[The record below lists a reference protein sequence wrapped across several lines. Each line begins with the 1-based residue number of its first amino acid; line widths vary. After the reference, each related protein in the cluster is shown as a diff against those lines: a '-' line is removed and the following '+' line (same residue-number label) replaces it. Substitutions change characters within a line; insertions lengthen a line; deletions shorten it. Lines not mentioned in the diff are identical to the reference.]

1 MQTALLIHGAYG
13 SPEENWFPW
22 LQSELEKQGYKVIVP
37 TFPTPEG
44 QNYDAWLAA
53 VRPHLTEFTS
63 ETILIGHSI
72 GATFALCILEQLD
85 IQIKHTVL
93 VSGFLG
99 LLDNEQFDK
108 INYTIS
114 DRDFDWEK
122 IKLSSKS
129 FSVLHGDND
138 PYVPLEKAAELAAHL
153 AVESVIIPGG
163 GHLNSDAG
171 FVEFS
176 SLLNTLV

>member
-1 MQTALLIHGAYG
+1 MRNAFLVHGAYG
-13 SPEENWFPW
+13 NPEENWFPW
-22 LQSELEKQGYKVIVP
+22 LKGELETKNYTVIAP
-37 TFPTPEG
+37 LFPTPEA
-44 QNYDAWLAA
+44 QNYDTWMEVMASHFSELD
-53 VRPHLTEFTS
+53 S

-85 IQIKHTVL
+85 IQIKQTVL

-99 LLDNEQFDK
+99 LLDNEQFDN
-108 INYTIS
+108 INHTIS
-114 DRDFDWEK
+114 ARDFNWEK
-122 IKLSSKS
+122 IRLNSKS

-138 PYVPLEKAAELAAHL
+138 PYVPLEKATELAEQL